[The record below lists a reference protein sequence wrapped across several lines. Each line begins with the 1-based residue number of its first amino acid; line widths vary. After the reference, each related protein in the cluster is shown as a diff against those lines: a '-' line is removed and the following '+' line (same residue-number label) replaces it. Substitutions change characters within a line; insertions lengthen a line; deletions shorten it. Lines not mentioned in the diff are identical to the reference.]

1 MTRAK
6 KIWLLFAIVLL
17 VLVIDQTLKFWVKTH
32 MSIGEEIRILGSNWA
47 IIHFVENPGMA
58 FGLSFEGEY
67 GKLALSLFR
76 ILAVV
81 LLSFYL
87 RWMLKEN
94 LSAWLIAGF
103 GLILAGA
110 LGNIIDSAVY
120 GLLFSESTFHGQPAV
135 FLPPEG
141 GYAGFLHGKVVDMLY
156 FPIVEG
162 YYPDWFPFWGGE
174 PFLFFRPVFNIADV
188 SITLGVL
195 LVLVLQ
201 LIPTRHVLYLDPRDH
216 PTYPILALPPGPQV
230 QSTEIIEDAI
240 VEEET
245 AVSEVLRENTETPV
259 QDGHAASAS
268 DTDEP
273 LTQAPG

>member
-6 KIWLLFAIVLL
+6 KIWLLSAIVLS
-17 VLVIDQTLKFWVKTH
+17 VLIIDQTLKFWVKTH

-81 LLSFYL
+81 LLFFYL

-94 LSAWLIAGF
+94 FSAWLIAGF

-156 FPIVEG
+156 FPIIEG
-162 YYPDWFPFWGGE
+162 YYPDWFPLWGGE

-195 LVLVLQ
+195 MVLVMQ
-201 LIPTRHVLYLDPRDH
+201 FIPNRRVIYADLHHH
-216 PTYPILALPPGPQV
+216 PNYPISALPPGAQAQP
-230 QSTEIIEDAI
+230 TANTKGDI
-240 VEEET
+240 VEEQT
-245 AVSEVLRENTETPV
+245 TDSEALHENTKAPV
-259 QDGHAASAS
+259 QGISTSH
-268 DTDEP
+268 TDESSA
-273 LTQAPG
+273 Q

>member
-6 KIWLLFAIVLL
+6 KIWLLIAIVLL
-17 VLVIDQTLKFWVKTH
+17 VLIIDQTLKFWVKTH

-76 ILAVV
+76 ILAVI
-81 LLSFYL
+81 LLCFYL

-94 LSAWLIAGF
+94 FSAWLIAGF

-135 FLPPEG
+135 FLPQEG
-141 GYAGFLHGKVVDMLY
+141 GYASFLHGKVVDMLY
-156 FPIVEG
+156 FPIAEG

-195 LVLVLQ
+195 LVLFLQ
-201 LIPTRHVLYLDPRDH
+201 FLPTHPKVSPVDVDTDH
-216 PTYPILALPPGPQV
+216 PAYSISALPPDP
-230 QSTEIIEDAI
+230 SAPPAENTENTILGE
-240 VEEET
+240 VT
-245 AVSEVLRENTETPV
+245 ASPEALRENTDKTV
-259 QDGHAASAS
+259 QDRQAASAS
-268 DTDEP
+268 DKNEP
-273 LTQAPG
+273 LTL